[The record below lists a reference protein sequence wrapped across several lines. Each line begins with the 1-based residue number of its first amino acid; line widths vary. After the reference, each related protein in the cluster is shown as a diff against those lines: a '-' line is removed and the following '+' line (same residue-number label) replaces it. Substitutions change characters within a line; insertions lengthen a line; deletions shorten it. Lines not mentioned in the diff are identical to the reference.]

1 LTAGGFP
8 GLSPAFRPL
17 SIAIG
22 AIGTRRRCKIGNRA
36 PYEGLLEHTRLYPR
50 QVPMTL
56 PRTARSIQAGGDP
69 SATIDRRGF
78 MIAAAAAGLWLGAG
92 AAQAAPEADEAQ
104 NLVKRLSEQTVGVIN
119 DQNMAAGQRTS
130 KFSELFQQGFDVPE
144 MARFALGR
152 YWREASDQQRQDYQT
167 LFVDYIVAVYSQ
179 RFTGYKGAGV
189 QITGAAA
196 EADGKTVLVH
206 STIPREGA
214 PQPIKVDW
222 RVARGEQ
229 GPKIVDVLV
238 EDVSMAITQ
247 RSEFASVIQ
256 RSGGIA
262 GLLDTLKTRTQ
273 QLRSNA

>member
-1 LTAGGFP
+1 
-8 GLSPAFRPL
+8 
-17 SIAIG
+17 
-22 AIGTRRRCKIGNRA
+22 
-36 PYEGLLEHTRLYPR
+36 
-50 QVPMTL
+50 MTL
-56 PRTARSIQAGGDP
+56 PRTARSIQAGGDAP
-69 SATIDRRGF
+69 LRIDRRGF
-78 MIAAAAAGLWLGAG
+78 VIAAAAAGLWLSAG
-92 AAQAAPEADEAQ
+92 VARAAPETEDAQ
-104 NLVKRLSEQTVGVIN
+104 TLVKRLSEQTVGVIN
-119 DQNMAAGQRTS
+119 DQSMAAGQRTT
-130 KFSELFQQGFDVPE
+130 KFGELFQQGFDVQE

-152 YWREASDQQRQDYQT
+152 YWREASDQQRQDYQR

-179 RFTGYKGAGV
+179 RFTGYKGSGV

-196 EADGKTVLVH
+196 EDDGKTVLVH

-222 RVARGEQ
+222 RVSRTDQ

-256 RSGGIA
+256 RSGGIP